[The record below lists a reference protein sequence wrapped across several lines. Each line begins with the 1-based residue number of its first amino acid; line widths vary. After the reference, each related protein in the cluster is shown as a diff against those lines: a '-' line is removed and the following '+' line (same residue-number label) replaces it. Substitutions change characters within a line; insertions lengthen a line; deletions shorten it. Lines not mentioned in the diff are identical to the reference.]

1 MNFLFEMAF
10 PFFKKRLIFAAHFLF
25 LCLQNRNLFLMDYN
39 FIVIEGNIGAGKT
52 TLSHKISE
60 ECNAKLILEQFAEN
74 PFLPK
79 FYKDPDKYSFPLEM
93 SFLADRYNQLK
104 KELSERDLFKSFTIS
119 DYYFMKSLI
128 FSKQTLQDDEYTLY
142 RQFFHII
149 YNSLPKPDLYVY
161 LHSNAEKLLHNIKNR
176 GREYEQEI
184 TADYLTKIQESYF
197 DFFKQQRGLKFLV
210 IDTNDID
217 FVNNKEDY
225 KKITETIFNTECKF
239 GVNRVIL

>member
-1 MNFLFEMAF
+1 MN
-10 PFFKKRLIFAAHFLF
+10 
-25 LCLQNRNLFLMDYN
+25 YN

-60 ECNAKLILEQFAEN
+60 ERNAKLILEQFAEN

-79 FYKDPDKYSFPLEM
+79 FYKDPEKYSFPLEM

-104 KELSERDLFKSFTIS
+104 KELSEQDLFKSFTIA

-128 FSKQTLQDDEYTLY
+128 FSKQTLQNDEYTLY

-161 LHSNAEKLLHNIKNR
+161 LHSNADKLLDNIKKR
-176 GREYEQEI
+176 GREYEQDI
-184 TADYLTKIQESYF
+184 TADYLLKIQDSYF
-197 DFFKQQRGLKFLV
+197 EFFKQQQDLRFLV
-210 IDTNDID
+210 IDTNNID
-217 FVNNKEDY
+217 FVNEESDY
-225 KKITETIFNTECKF
+225 EKITNAIFGTEYKY
-239 GVNRVIL
+239 GLNRIIL

>member
-1 MNFLFEMAF
+1 
-10 PFFKKRLIFAAHFLF
+10 
-25 LCLQNRNLFLMDYN
+25 MDYN

-52 TLSHKISE
+52 TLSHKIAE
-60 ECNAKLILEQFAEN
+60 EFNAKLILEQFAEN

-79 FYKDPDKYSFPLEM
+79 FYRDPEKYSFPLEM

-128 FSKQTLQDDEYTLY
+128 FSKQTLQDDEYSLY

-161 LHSNAEKLLHNIKNR
+161 LHSNVDNLLKNIKKR
-176 GREYEQEI
+176 GRDYEQEI
-184 TADYLTKIQESYF
+184 TADYLLKIQDSYF
-197 DFFKQQRGLKFLV
+197 EFFKQQQDLNFLV
-210 IDTNDID
+210 IDTNEID
-217 FVNNKEDY
+217 FVNNEDDY
-225 KKITETIFNTECKF
+225 RKVLDAIFQAECKK
-239 GVNRVIL
+239 GLNRIIF